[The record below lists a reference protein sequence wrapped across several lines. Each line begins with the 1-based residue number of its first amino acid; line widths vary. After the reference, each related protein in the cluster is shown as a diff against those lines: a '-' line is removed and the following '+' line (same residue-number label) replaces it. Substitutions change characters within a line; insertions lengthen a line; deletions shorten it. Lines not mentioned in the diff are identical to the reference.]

1 MLMKLTPGVNF
12 NNILHKNFF
21 VQKCFAQLLSSY
33 TFVIVIFC
41 FKNICARFAPKMLK
55 LISDE
60 GMPPCKPM
68 ERHKFL
74 KAFHTA
80 ETNTFVMGG
89 MARFHL
95 LIHKARAFN
104 Y

>member
-1 MLMKLTPGVNF
+1 MLMKLTP
-12 NNILHKNFF
+12 
-21 VQKCFAQLLSSY
+21 
-33 TFVIVIFC
+33 
-41 FKNICARFAPKMLK
+41 
-55 LISDE
+55 DE

-95 LIHKARAFN
+95 LIHKARTFK
-104 Y
+104 YEFLKVSFPIRISFLELLP